1 MSEKTE
7 NAMDYPEHES
17 TYELFIAMSKYG
29 SIAVIVILVLMAI
42 FLL

>member
-1 MSEKTE
+1 MSEEVK

-17 TYELFIAMSKYG
+17 TYDLFIALSKYG
-29 SIAVIVILVLMAI
+29 TVAVIVILVLMAI

>member
-1 MSEKTE
+1 MSDETE
-7 NAMDYPEHES
+7 NAMDYQEHES

>member
-1 MSEKTE
+1 MSEETK

-17 TYELFIAMSKYG
+17 TYDLFIALSKYG
-29 SIAVIVILVLMAI
+29 SIAVIAILVLMAI